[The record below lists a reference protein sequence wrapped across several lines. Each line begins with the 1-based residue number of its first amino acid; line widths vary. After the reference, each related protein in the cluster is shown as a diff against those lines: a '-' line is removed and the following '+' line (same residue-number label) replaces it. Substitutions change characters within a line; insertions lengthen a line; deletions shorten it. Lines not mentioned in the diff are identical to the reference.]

1 MEDGEQTAIFLFPES
16 QEASD
21 VDPMQRD
28 GGRTQI
34 CTLGRVRRGA
44 DDPFVYT
51 MNTCMSFYCHMLLL
65 SLRLDVG
72 LTHCVVILYI
82 FLVSHVDNDL
92 NDGCNSLRFDALL
105 YPVFFDKYD
114 MLLLEY

>member
-16 QEASD
+16 QEASE

-65 SLRLDVG
+65 SLRLNVG
-72 LTHCVVILYI
+72 LTLTVSLFCTLSTFFW
-82 FLVSHVDNDL
+82 FLTW
-92 NDGCNSLRFDALL
+92 
-105 YPVFFDKYD
+105 
-114 MLLLEY
+114 MTI